1 MILYSTSC
9 ICIFFIDS
17 HFLNFKSQTKLDFWR
32 KMTKF
37 IRFGGS
43 IVNYLQYT
51 YIYILFTE
59 DHWIGQSESISHV
72 YTKNKRSKV
81 HQIAAK
87 HFSTHTSTLHQFQL
101 VKVFRI
107 FWKETRSI
115 YISYGCHCF
124 YKTKMIFLGCL
135 AAFFKSLSGII
146 LAPALSGEM
155 RIISLS
161 SFLLKGSF
169 VWYHLGRMERKKKI
183 QTNCAK
189 SCQLHGKAFTGWS

>member
-1 MILYSTSC
+1 
-9 ICIFFIDS
+9 
-17 HFLNFKSQTKLDFWR
+17 
-32 KMTKF
+32 
-37 IRFGGS
+37 
-43 IVNYLQYT
+43 
-51 YIYILFTE
+51 
-59 DHWIGQSESISHV
+59 
-72 YTKNKRSKV
+72 
-81 HQIAAK
+81 
-87 HFSTHTSTLHQFQL
+87 
-101 VKVFRI
+101 
-107 FWKETRSI
+107 
-115 YISYGCHCF
+115 
-124 YKTKMIFLGCL
+124 MIFLGCL